1 MALTIAHL
9 RSAMSNRWFLYDALL
24 DSVPDTALVKS
35 FTCGKHWLMVETD
48 SGGIGMAQ
56 YFPPAPGASDSAQ
69 SCHDMV
75 GQPLRRM
82 AEKIKSWDF
91 NAASIGL
98 AALNAA
104 NNTLALVEPSLL
116 RTALDNRHGDAFDFF
131 LSEAKGKKVTVVGH
145 FPGLG
150 RLRQHCE
157 LSILERQPQPGDL
170 PDTAAEYIL
179 PQQDLVFITGTTFI
193 NKTITRL
200 LELSANAKVYM
211 VGPSTPMNP
220 LLFSHGVRSL
230 SGLVVVDAEKMG
242 AALKNDNCEAI
253 FGNGG
258 QKVNMVAESCH

>member
-56 YFPPAPGASDSAQ
+56 YFPPASGASDSAQ

-211 VGPSTPMNP
+211 VGPSTHMNP

-258 QKVNMVAESCH
+258 QKVHMVAESCH

>member
-1 MALTIAHL
+1 M
-9 RSAMSNRWFLYDALL
+9 
-24 DSVPDTALVKS
+24 
-35 FTCGKHWLMVETD
+35 
-48 SGGIGMAQ
+48 
-56 YFPPAPGASDSAQ
+56 
-69 SCHDMV
+69 
-75 GQPLRRM
+75 
-82 AEKIKSWDF
+82 
-91 NAASIGL
+91 
-98 AALNAA
+98 
-104 NNTLALVEPSLL
+104 
-116 RTALDNRHGDAFDFF
+116 
-131 LSEAKGKKVTVVGH
+131 TVIGH

-200 LELSANAKVYM
+200 LELSAKAKVYM